1 MAKGGLQSRQS
12 PVKAV
17 VDFYN
22 GLYDTKHFSVC
33 LVVWLCGIPI
43 ALQNFQNCY
52 DGHAHP
58 FSTFFKSVY
67 VSLPISTIIL
77 PGALE
82 LLWLPREQ
90 HEQWANACKKGFVSG
105 MWNMCVCDSCVGV
118 CACARREPT
127 HVSLTHSFAHSH
139 MRAPAHLHTH
149 THMYARTVYPLPSSS
164 ITCTGQTVGRF
175 EVRTRTDGST
185 SVISC
190 SSLPRMSSGST
201 SATG

>member
-52 DGHAHP
+52 DGQAHP

-90 HEQWANACKKGFVSG
+90 HEQWANACKKCFVSG
-105 MWNMCVCDSCVGV
+105 MWNILPSAFVQY
-118 CACARREPT
+118 
-127 HVSLTHSFAHSH
+127 
-139 MRAPAHLHTH
+139 HLHGTNSWTVRSPDPHGWVDVGHFLLLLASHEFWFYVCHRINHTEFFFSSTH
-149 THMYARTVYPLPSSS
+149 GHHHKNKGLVFMVNNS
-164 ITCTGQTVGRF
+164 
-175 EVRTRTDGST
+175 
-185 SVISC
+185 
-190 SSLPRMSSGST
+190 
-201 SATG
+201 